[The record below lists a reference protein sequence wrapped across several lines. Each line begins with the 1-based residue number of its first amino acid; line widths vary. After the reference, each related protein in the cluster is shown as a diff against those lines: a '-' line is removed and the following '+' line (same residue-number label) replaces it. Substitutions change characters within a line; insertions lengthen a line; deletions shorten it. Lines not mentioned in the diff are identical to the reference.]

1 MEEEKKEYA
10 VEAQEEVKEEETQE
24 EQKEDKQEK
33 TEDSWFENFMN
44 TEDYTD
50 KMDAKDIEE
59 NKVMGVL
66 AYIGILVLIP
76 LIAAP
81 KSKFA
86 RFHSNQ
92 GLLLMIIE
100 IVCGVL
106 FSLLGLI
113 PTIGWLFYVI
123 NGLVDLCCL
132 FLLVIGIINVSRGKA
147 RVLPIIGG
155 IKLMKWEDVDSE
167 PETKEETKTEET
179 EEKPEE

>member
-1 MEEEKKEYA
+1 MEEEKKEYE
-10 VEAQEEVKEEETQE
+10 VETQEETQE
-24 EQKEDKQEK
+24 ESKEDKKEK
-33 TEDSWFENFMN
+33 NEDSWFENFMN

-76 LIAAP
+76 IIAAP

-92 GLLLMIIE
+92 GLFLMIIE

-113 PTIGWLFYVI
+113 PTIGWIFYMV
-123 NGLVDLCCL
+123 NGLIDLCCL

-147 RVLPIIGG
+147 RVLPIVGG
-155 IKLMKWEDVDSE
+155 INLMKWEDADSE
-167 PETKEETKTEET
+167 PEAKEET
-179 EEKPEE
+179 EETPKEEEKEE

>member
-1 MEEEKKEYA
+1 MEEEKKEY
-10 VEAQEEVKEEETQE
+10 EVETQE
-24 EQKEDKQEK
+24 ETTQEESKEEK
-33 TEDSWFENFMN
+33 KEKNEDSWFENFMN
-44 TEDYTD
+44 TDDYTD

-76 LIAAP
+76 IIAAP

-100 IVCGVL
+100 IACGVL

-113 PTIGWLFYVI
+113 PTIGWIFSYIV
-123 NGLVDLCCL
+123 NSLVYLCCL

-155 IKLMKWEDVDSE
+155 VKLMKWEDTDSE
-167 PETKEETKTEET
+167 PETEEETKAEEEEKTEE
-179 EEKPEE
+179 

>member
-1 MEEEKKEYA
+1 MEEEKKEI
-10 VEAQEEVKEEETQE
+10 EQEEVVEEEQQEEKEEK
-24 EQKEDKQEK
+24 KEKS
-33 TEDSWFENFMN
+33 EDSWFENFMN
-44 TEDYTD
+44 TEDFTD
-50 KMDAKDIEE
+50 KMDPKDIEE

-76 LIAAP
+76 IIAAP

-106 FSLLGLI
+106 FGLLGLI
-113 PTIGWLFYVI
+113 PTIGWIFYTI
-123 NGLVDLCCL
+123 NGLIDLCCL

-155 IKLMKWEDVDSE
+155 IKLMKWEDTDSE
-167 PETKEETKTEET
+167 PETKEETKDEEEEKTEE
-179 EEKPEE
+179 

>member
-1 MEEEKKEYA
+1 MEEEKKEI
-10 VEAQEEVKEEETQE
+10 EQEEVVKEEQE
-24 EQKEDKQEK
+24 EEKKENNEN
-33 TEDSWFENFMN
+33 SWFENFID
-44 TEDYTD
+44 TEDFTD
-50 KMDAKDIEE
+50 KMDPKDIEE
-59 NKVMGVL
+59 NKAMGVL

-76 LIAAP
+76 IIAAP

-106 FSLLGLI
+106 FGLLGLI
-113 PTIGWLFYVI
+113 PTIGWIFYIV

-155 IKLMKWEDVDSE
+155 IKLMKWEDTDSE
-167 PETKEETKTEET
+167 PETKEETKDEEEKTEE
-179 EEKPEE
+179 

>member
-1 MEEEKKEYA
+1 MEEEKKEY
-10 VEAQEEVKEEETQE
+10 EEETQE
-24 EQKEDKQEK
+24 ESKEKN
-33 TEDSWFENFMN
+33 EDSWFENFMN

-76 LIAAP
+76 IIAAP

-106 FSLLGLI
+106 FGLLGLI
-113 PTIGWLFYVI
+113 PTIGWIFYTV

-155 IKLMKWEDVDSE
+155 IKLMKWEDTDSE
-167 PETKEETKTEET
+167 PETKEETKAEEEEKTEE
-179 EEKPEE
+179 

>member
-1 MEEEKKEYA
+1 MEEEKKEYE
-10 VEAQEEVKEEETQE
+10 VETQEEPAKDEETQE
-24 EQKEDKQEK
+24 ESKEKS
-33 TEDSWFENFMN
+33 EDSWFENFMN

-76 LIAAP
+76 IIAAP

-106 FSLLGLI
+106 FGLLGLI
-113 PTIGWLFYVI
+113 PTIGWIFYTI
-123 NGLVDLCCL
+123 NGLIDLCCL

-155 IKLMKWEDVDSE
+155 IKLMKWEDTDSE
-167 PETKEETKTEET
+167 PETKEETKDEEEEKTEE
-179 EEKPEE
+179 